1 MTSKFRKAC
10 VFQLILAVF
19 VVFAM
24 MPAPAQAVPSL
35 QIYIPGA
42 TYDSETESWVIEAL
56 EYDLWVVGA
65 NQTIFDVKAAFA
77 APTDENGSI
86 TVTWLDGSATVPS
99 YIDNDATVISK
110 EPPTQDTMVEGS
122 SGGDN
127 VQQGYFFE
135 DYGTPVMGDGDALPP
150 HGVFPSSFYEY
161 YIGNFGT
168 SETVQN
174 YIPGDTGTAIG
185 EIKKFHIQVSGYSWV
200 DIVAYDHVVKS
211 NEKIHSVFSPFSHD
225 GGGGDGGTPPAAIP
239 EPATILLLGTGL
251 MALGLGA
258 RKKKLGR

>member
-1 MTSKFRKAC
+1 MTSKFRNAC
-10 VFQLILAVF
+10 VFQLILAVS

-24 MPAPAQAVPSL
+24 MPAPAQAVPNL

-42 TYDSETESWVIEAL
+42 TYDTETETWVIEAL

-65 NQTIFDVKAAFA
+65 NQPIFDVKAAFA
-77 APTDENGSI
+77 APTDEDGSI
-86 TVTWLDGSATVPS
+86 TITWLDGSATVPS
-99 YIDNDATVISK
+99 YIDNTTVISK
-110 EPPTQDTMVEGS
+110 APSTKETIEEGS

-161 YIGNFGT
+161 YIGDFGT

-174 YIPGDTGTAIG
+174 YIPGDTGTAAG

-225 GGGGDGGTPPAAIP
+225 GDSNDGGGTLPAAIP

-258 RKKKLGR
+258 RKRFGR